1 MSLVILD
8 RMWKQ
13 ADIAKQESDTAYF
26 YSLTYLGEM
35 VLKITAVGLI
45 AAIEDDRDRH
55 RYRQM
60 HRLVRADGLGEW
72 SSAIDDV
79 LTGPASQYLLPIARI
94 EQKELTQNCKD
105 TTWQYEAVRLLA
117 VCLKEIDPSTES
129 LPDKVSARRLF
140 TLMVQLRNATRAHGA
155 PQLRI
160 CSKVAPA
167 LERSLKVFCTNHSLF
182 KRPWAFIHRNL
193 SGTYRITKLSE
204 DISPFVHLKSD
215 PTAQWDDGVYIHF
228 DTHRLVQLIAS
239 DPDSS
244 DFYFP
249 NGAFNGKHFEMLSY
263 LSGTKLSGAA
273 GPYLVPATALPSSET
288 EGIGSLEIQGE
299 VFGNLPPVQSG
310 YVRRLSLESELNTR
324 LLDDRHPVITLAGSG
339 GIGKTSLA
347 IAVLH
352 EVANVSRYEAIL
364 WFSARDIDLLTEGPR
379 MVQPRVLTES
389 EIAKEF
395 VRMMEPAAAKTA
407 GFKPLEYLA
416 SALSK
421 SPLVAPILFVF
432 DNFETVRNP
441 SELYTWA
448 DTYVRLPNK
457 ILITTRVRD
466 FKGDYPVDVLGMSEP
481 ECRELIDDTATHLGI
496 KKLLTEE
503 YKQQLVRETE
513 GHPYAIKI
521 LLGEVAKAGKL
532 QKVERIFSGR
542 SEVLEALFERT
553 FASLSPAAKH
563 VFLTLASWRSVVPQ
577 LAVEAIMLRPSNER
591 FDVDAAITELKRS
604 SFIETAEAK
613 DGTIFLNVPLV
624 AAVFGKGKLAVS
636 PLKTTVEANTEFLR
650 MLGAAQKTDLQHGM
664 GPRIRTMFSRI
675 AANVAKE
682 GKTLD
687 EYLPIMEFVA
697 RGYPLAWQLIS
708 RLHEESGQENS
719 NAKAKEAILRFL
731 QVNPKS
737 EEKRMAWKKLSEL
750 CSTSGDWMGEIHA
763 LVEMCE
769 IPGTLFIDISNS
781 ANRLNNLL
789 HHYQFIAMDEKPI
802 LVRRLVELMNDRIGE
817 GDATDCSRL
826 AWLYLH
832 LNDTRRAS
840 ELADAGLHMDWG
852 DEHCLKIK
860 RRLME
865 GPRAA
870 SSW

>member
-1 MSLVILD
+1 VSLVILD

-35 VLKITAVGLI
+35 VLKITAAGLI

-55 RYRQM
+55 RYRQL

-72 SSAIDDV
+72 SSALDDV
-79 LTGPASQYLLPIARI
+79 LTGPASQYLLAAARV

-105 TTWQYEAVRLLA
+105 PSWQYEVVRLLTI
-117 VCLKEIDPSTES
+117 CLKEIDPSTEG
-129 LPDKVSARRLF
+129 LPDKVSARKLF
-140 TLMVQLRNATRAHGA
+140 TLLVQLRNETRAHGA

-160 CSKVAPA
+160 CSRVSPA
-167 LERSLKVFCTNHSLF
+167 LERALKLFCTSHSLF
-182 KRPWAFIHRNL
+182 KRPWAFLHRNL
-193 SGTYRITKLSE
+193 SGTYRVTKLS
-204 DISPFVHLKSD
+204 DDVSPFIPLKSD
-215 PTAQWDDGVYIHF
+215 PSPQWDEGVYIHF
-228 DTHRLVQLIAS
+228 DTHRRVELIAS

-249 NGAFNGKHFEMLSY
+249 NGAFNGKNFEMLSY
-263 LSGTKLSGAA
+263 LSGTKVSGAC
-273 GPYLVPATALPSSET
+273 GPYLVPATALPPSET
-288 EGIGSLEIQGE
+288 QGMGDLDIQGR

-310 YVRRLSLESELNTR
+310 YVHRLALESELYAR

-347 IAVLH
+347 ISVLH
-352 EVANVSRYEAIL
+352 QIANDTRYEAIL
-364 WFSARDIDLLTEGPR
+364 WFSARDIDLLGEGPR

-395 VRMMEPAAAKTA
+395 VRMLDPAAAKNA
-407 GFKPLEYLA
+407 GFKAAEYLA
-416 SALSK
+416 GALSK
-421 SPLVAPILFVF
+421 SPLGAPILFVF

-441 SELYTWA
+441 SELYTWT
-448 DTYVRLPNK
+448 DTYVRSPNK

-466 FKGDYPVDVLGMSEP
+466 FKGDYPVDVFGMTES
-481 ECRELIDDTATHLGI
+481 ECRQLIDDTAFHLNI
-496 KKLLTEE
+496 RKLLTEE
-503 YKQQLVRETE
+503 YKQQLIRETE

-532 QKVERIFSGR
+532 QKVERIISGR

-613 DGTIFLNVPLV
+613 DGTIFLYVPLV
-624 AAVFGKGKLAVS
+624 AAIFGKGKLAVS
-636 PLKTTVEANTEFLR
+636 PLKTTIEANTEFLR
-650 MLGAAQKTDLQHGM
+650 MLGAAQKTDLQHGI
-664 GPRIRTMFSRI
+664 GPRIRTMFGRI
-675 AANVAKE
+675 AASSAKE

-697 RGYPLAWQLIS
+697 RGYPPAWQLIS
-708 RLHEESGQENS
+708 QLHEESAQEDSNS
-719 NAKAKEAILRFL
+719 KAKEAILRFL

-737 EEKRMAWKKLSEL
+737 EEKRAAWKKLSEL
-750 CSTSGDWMGEIHA
+750 CGISGDWMGEIHA

-769 IPGTLFIDISNS
+769 IPGTAFIDISNS

-789 HHYQFIAMDEKPI
+789 HHYQFIGMDEKPI
-802 LVRRLVELMNDRIGE
+802 LVRRLADLMNDRIGE
-817 GDATDCSRL
+817 GDSTDCSRL

-832 LNDTRRAS
+832 LNDSRRAS
-840 ELADAGLHMDWG
+840 ELAEAGLRMEPR

-860 RRLME
+860 RRLAE
-865 GPRAA
+865 GPRSA